1 MNRTLLRAMACG
13 AAALVAATAANAS
26 DDLAVINDEQ
36 SAAAGVLTAF
46 HVVDRLSW
54 EMVVLVKLGQLKADR
69 VLQELNA
76 ITTPAAL
83 MADPDGIDVACATSG
98 RYHVRLTSSLPH
110 RLNIEWQA
118 CVFPSDGFAVHT
130 LNGPARITLIDDSF
144 TAPFVGE
151 IRLGTATRDLAE
163 DITKSNYTLRG
174 LIPMRREAFIGQFI
188 GPFGIHIDGFFDEE
202 MLSFDGSGNPL
213 PIGFRLTADSVT
225 AIGLQ
230 VTRPTSTADTLYD
243 VTTEFAGGALT
254 YTYREGED
262 IRETQYQTFDHLK
275 VRDVSVLGAGRVSFA
290 LDGNTEYFYNESA
303 GPKCLSG
310 GYRFKTGAPVRL
322 SLANGDP
329 HDARGGSLRVNGAA
343 LARFSE
349 TEADPES
356 GSEPEPRMTMLVGGE
371 VFSLPLLGGVLNSAA
386 QCYP

>member
-1 MNRTLLRAMACG
+1 MNRTLLRAIACG
-13 AAALVAATAANAS
+13 AAALVTATAANAS
-26 DDLAVINDEQ
+26 DDLAVIDDEQ
-36 SAAAGVLTAF
+36 TAAAAVLTAF

-98 RYHVRLTSSLPH
+98 QYHAQLTSSFPH
-110 RLNIEWQA
+110 RLSIEWQD
-118 CVFPSDGFAVHT
+118 CVFPSDGFPVHT
-130 LNGPARITLIDDSF
+130 VNGPARITLIDDSF
-144 TAPFVGE
+144 TASFVHE
-151 IRLGTATRDLAE
+151 IRLGTATRDLVE
-163 DITKSNYTLRG
+163 DVTTSNYSLRG
-174 LIPMRREAFIGQFI
+174 LIPMQREAFVGEFI

-202 MLSFDGSGNPL
+202 VDAFDGSGNPR
-213 PIGFRLTADSVT
+213 PYGFRLTADSVT
-225 AIGLQ
+225 AIGSQ

-275 VRDVSVLGAGRVSFA
+275 FRDVKVLGAGRVAFA

-303 GPKCLSG
+303 GPQCLSG
-310 GYRFKTGAPVRL
+310 GYRFKTGTPVRL
-322 SLANGDP
+322 NHESGEP
-329 HDARGGSLRVNGAA
+329 HDARGGSLRINGSV

-349 TEADPES
+349 TESDPES
-356 GSEPEPRMTMLVGGE
+356 GSEPEPRMTMFVGGE
-371 VFSLPLLGGVLNSAA
+371 DFILPLLGGVLNSAA